1 MIKIKEYI
9 GDDIDFALKVIDK
22 FTKDKR
28 INKALRMEYARMII
42 DNAKQSN
49 SWVVA
54 SNSSRLI
61 PAAII

>member
-1 MIKIKEYI
+1 MNKTKEYI
-9 GDDIDFALKVIDK
+9 GDNIEFALKVIDK

-49 SWVVA
+49 S
-54 SNSSRLI
+54 
-61 PAAII
+61 